1 MGHFLKDRYS
11 DLFPDDIY
19 RRKDIYIRST
29 DRDRTL
35 ESAMANVGAFLNV
48 KTPGYVPFPVHTLP
62 TEMDNLLRY
71 PNENCKRY
79 SQIKQEISDTPKMR
93 ELNQIYHEDIVRMAE
108 LVNASTSMTI
118 QNMWPVIDSID
129 CHIYN
134 NKTGKILTNMLDDP
148 PLYLAL
154 KPFPV
159 AIFRFDPIRFSNRR
173 KISDSITS
181 SGCFWYDESFYR
193 HGKSSKNRSFATSRR
208 RSFRR
213 YFKPVRF

>member
-1 MGHFLKDRYS
+1 MVNITLFSELGQFLKNRYS

-48 KTPGYVPFPVHTLP
+48 KTPGYIPFPVHTLP

-134 NKTGKILTNMLDDP
+134 NKTGKIWKPGFLKQFPTLQFSALIPSDFLTDEKF
-148 PLYLAL
+148 LARL
-154 KPFPV
+154 RQAAAFGMMSLFTDMEK
-159 AIFRFDPIRFSNRR
+159 ARR
-173 KISDSITS
+173 I
-181 SGCFWYDESFYR
+181 EV
-193 HGKSSKNRSFATSRR
+193 SRLQGGVLLGDIL
-208 RSFRR
+208 SQ
-213 YFKPVRF
+213 